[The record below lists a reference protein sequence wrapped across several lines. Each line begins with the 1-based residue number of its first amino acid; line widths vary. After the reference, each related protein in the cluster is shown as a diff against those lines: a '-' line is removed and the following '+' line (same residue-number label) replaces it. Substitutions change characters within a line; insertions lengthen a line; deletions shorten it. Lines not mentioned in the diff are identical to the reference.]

1 MDGVSIF
8 NTYNIVALD
17 SQFLLQAVTNILFP
31 GSPVSSTNKADHHD
45 ITEILLKVTLNLHHN
60 PNKILFRSFIGS
72 AGIFAC
78 SP

>member
-1 MDGVSIF
+1 MDDVSIF
-8 NTYNIVALD
+8 NTYSIFALD

-31 GSPVSSTNKADHHD
+31 GSLVSSTNKADHHD
-45 ITEILLKVTLNLHHN
+45 ITEILLKVALNLHPN
-60 PNKILFRSFIGS
+60 PNKILFCSFIGS